1 VCLCVVGNQ
10 LIFKKLLV
18 DDTKLLLLQAKDN
31 LNVKYIRRKV
41 QNEEKFG
48 YRGIACKS
56 KNY

>member
-1 VCLCVVGNQ
+1 
-10 LIFKKLLV
+10 
-18 DDTKLLLLQAKDN
+18 
-31 LNVKYIRRKV
+31 VKYIRRKV